1 MKNLICI
8 LSIVILCMAASVLF
22 AAEATLTVEGETHL
36 ATTSGKVGIGTTR
49 PTQELTIETTGV
61 NNPGIA
67 LVQNQAGVDGDILFY
82 EGSALSSSLRFHNA
96 GGLEFI
102 DRSPSVV
109 SRFLINSSGNVGIG
123 TTSPQQK
130 LHVNGNVRAKGFIML
145 SETIFLLHRNNFK
158 IGEVPITV
166 SVKKDGKSNADVKEF
181 TDSLFFIIKMRIMD
195 IFSKLF

>member
-22 AAEATLTVEGETHL
+22 AAEATLTVEGEAHL

-130 LHVNGNVRAKGFIML
+130 LHVNGNVRAKGFITGDITFTDKASGQPLWRMYEDAKGL
-145 SETIFLLHRNNFK
+145 YLESSET
-158 IGEVPITV
+158 GEIY
-166 SVKKDGKSNADVKEF
+166 
-181 TDSLFFIIKMRIMD
+181 RIMLEK
-195 IFSKLF
+195 IK